1 MSRLAAVYL
10 SELRFEKFDDLKD
23 ASQSCLTQSIPQEPV
38 NLHSIKNRIHNMMF
52 IHYAQESVNMT
63 SWNLGHINFQV
74 FPELRPLDLIRMLTA
89 RFTTF
94 SKNWRSVQN
103 LKHLCYEILNFTF
116 NEK

>member
-10 SELRFEKFDDLKD
+10 SELRFEKFDNLKD
-23 ASQSCLTQSIPQEPV
+23 ASQSCLTQSNPQEPV

-89 RFTTF
+89 R
-94 SKNWRSVQN
+94 SQISSCN
-103 LKHLCYEILNFTF
+103 LMRLA
-116 NEK
+116 